1 MNRTSQHQRPA
12 ADEWNKLVALPH
24 PKSPKPPKP
33 TPENKQPRTYTFS
46 RVWKY
51 TSRTAAVIAISVIFI
66 LALVH
71 VWPNLIA
78 QEPASSSNPARL
90 PSDSPTDQPTTRPP
104 DTPATFRYPTEVPA
118 IKNPTAV
125 PTTAT
130 RSPPTPTPPRVLWKT
145 IYIEAF
151 ASCGNRYQGEEQAN
165 RRNTAR
171 STIERGYRT
180 PEELKVIV
188 EESCPGAI
196 TAVLQQS
203 PKEINQH
210 VLAKPTANPADPI
223 IEAFA
228 HCIGGYDENE
238 KEERRI
244 KARSYLEEGRRTLA
258 ELKAEI
264 ADMCPGADVQPLLN
278 EFAQPP
284 YEVQK
289 AFEDG
294 TLQPSH
300 KYELA
305 ACHVNPHND
314 SDDRQWLLFSDETE
328 PIDGPVFAVHF
339 EDGLPLNHGGCY
351 RLVATY
357 MGPTDWRACR
367 SQPYGADCT
376 PTSADFLWE
385 KEIPAFRGTASVT
398 HLWWAY

>member
-1 MNRTSQHQRPA
+1 MSGQNQYKRPT
-12 ADEWNKLVALPH
+12 ADEWHKLVDIPR

-33 TPENKQPRTYTFS
+33 IPENKRPRTYTFP

-66 LALVH
+66 LALVY

-78 QEPASSSNPARL
+78 QEPASSGNPARL
-90 PSDSPTDQPTTRPP
+90 PSDSPTNQTTTRPP
-104 DTPATFRYPTEVPA
+104 DTPAPFRYPTEVPA

-145 IYIEAF
+145 VYIEAF

-165 RRNTAR
+165 RRNDVR
-171 STIERGYRT
+171 STIEGGWRT

-203 PKEINQH
+203 PQETNQH
-210 VLAKPTANPADPI
+210 VLAEPAANLADPI
-223 IEAFA
+223 IEAYA
-228 HCIGGYDENE
+228 QCNGRHDENQ
-238 KEERRI
+238 KELQRQW
-244 KARSYLEEGRRTLA
+244 ARASLNLGHQTLA
-258 ELKAEI
+258 ELKAI
-264 ADMCPGADVQPLLN
+264 VALNCPKPDMQLN

-300 KYELA
+300 EYELA

-328 PIDGPVFAVHF
+328 PIDGPVFAVYF
-339 EDGLPLNHGGCY
+339 EDGLPLQHGECY
-351 RLVATY
+351 KLVATY
-357 MGPTDWRACR
+357 SGPIEWRACR
-367 SQPYGADCT
+367 SQPYGANCT
-376 PTSADFLWE
+376 PTSTDFLWE
-385 KEIPAFRGTASVT
+385 KEIPAFRSASI
-398 HLWWAY
+398 LQPLGWAY